1 MEDTLI
7 TVKAAAKFLK
17 LSENI
22 ILEMIN
28 SGIFTTAS
36 KGKIIKISKNE
47 IDSWLTNLSDKEFQI
62 LAMKRTK
69 TRFHDYFRPENILMD
84 FEADNKYE
92 AIGEMSKFAKELK
105 IVKDH
110 RWLYEVVVA
119 REELVSTAVGKETAF
134 LHPRHVHPSKI
145 KTPSLLFGVCKDGV
159 DFDAPD
165 KKTVKYFFLLLF
177 QDDKQHLFTLSYL
190 SRFLNSKSA
199 IKKLNEAKTKED
211 YFNIISSI

>member
-7 TVKAAAKFLK
+7 TLKAAAKFLK
-17 LSENI
+17 LSEKI
-22 ILEMIN
+22 VQEMVN
-28 SGIFTTAS
+28 SGIFTVAT
-36 KGKIIKISKNE
+36 KGKIIKLSKNQ
-47 IDSWLTNLSDKEFQI
+47 IDSWLTNLSDKEVQI

-69 TRFHDYFRPENILMD
+69 TRFQDYFRPENILLD

-105 IVKDH
+105 IVQDH
-110 RWLYEVVVA
+110 RWLYEVVVT
-119 REELVSTAVGKETAF
+119 REELVSTAVGKQTAF

-145 KTPSLLFGVCKDGV
+145 KIPSLLFGICNEGV

-165 KKTVKYFFLLLF
+165 KKPVKYFFLLLF

-190 SRFLNSKSA
+190 SRLLNNKA
-199 IKKLNEAKTKED
+199 TLKKLKEAKTRND
-211 YFNIISSI
+211 YFEIISSI

>member
-7 TVKAAAKFLK
+7 TLKAAAKFLK

-22 ILEMIN
+22 VLEMVN
-28 SGIFTTAS
+28 SGIFSAAT

-47 IDSWLTNLSDKEFQI
+47 IDSWLTNLSDKEVQL

-69 TRFHDYFRPENILMD
+69 TRFQDYFRPENILLD

-110 RWLYEVVVA
+110 RWLYEVVVT
-119 REELVSTAVGKETAF
+119 REELVSTAVGKQTAF

-145 KTPSLLFGVCKDGV
+145 KIPSLLFGICNEGV
-159 DFDAPD
+159 DFEAPI
-165 KKTVKYFFLLLF
+165 KKPVKYFFILLF

-190 SRFLNSKSA
+190 SRFLNSKTA
-199 IKKLNEAKTKED
+199 LKKLNEAKTRDD
-211 YFNIISSI
+211 YFQIISSI

>member
-7 TVKAAAKFLK
+7 TLKAAAKFLK
-17 LSENI
+17 LSEKI
-22 ILEMIN
+22 VLEMVN
-28 SGIFTTAS
+28 SGIFKVAT
-36 KGKIIKISKNE
+36 KGKIIKLSKNE
-47 IDSWLTNLSDKEFQI
+47 IDSWLTNLTDKEVQI

-69 TRFHDYFRPENILMD
+69 TRFQDYFKPENILLEFD
-84 FEADNKYE
+84 ADNKYE

-105 IVKDH
+105 IVQDH
-110 RWLYEVVVA
+110 RWLYEVVVT

-134 LHPRHVHPSKI
+134 LHPRHVHPTKI
-145 KTPSLLFGVCKDGV
+145 KRPSLLFGVCGDGV

-165 KKTVKYFFLLLF
+165 KKPVKYFFLLLF

-190 SRFLNSKSA
+190 SRLLNNKNTM
-199 IKKLNEAKTKED
+199 KKFKEAKTRED

>member
-7 TVKAAAKFLK
+7 TLKAAAKFLK
-17 LSENI
+17 LSEDI
-22 ILEMIN
+22 VLEMIN
-28 SGIFTTAS
+28 SGIFTSAT
-36 KGKIIKISKNE
+36 KGKIIKISKNQ
-47 IDSWLTNLSDKEFQI
+47 IDSWLTNLSDKEVQI

-69 TRFHDYFRPENILMD
+69 TRFQDYFRPENILIE

-110 RWLYEVVVA
+110 RWLYEVVVT
-119 REELVSTAVGKETAF
+119 REELVSTSVGKRTAF

-145 KTPSLLFGVCKDGV
+145 KTPSLLFGICPEGV

-165 KKTVKYFFLLLF
+165 KKTVKYFFMLLF

-190 SRFLNSKSA
+190 SRLLDNKNTL
-199 IKKLNEAKTKED
+199 KKLNEAKTRED
-211 YFNIISSI
+211 YFKIISSI